1 MVQRETH
8 RLDGGGGM
16 KLEEAVLI
24 HADPISLFRLTQDYE
39 RRLEWD
45 PFLQSANLIGDAK
58 EAGVGVKALCVSKGG
73 WAMETEYVSF
83 NPPQATAVKMTRGPW
98 FLHRFA
104 GSWRFEEVVPGQLR
118 VSFTYH
124 LEARPK
130 WMCWLLTPI
139 LKWRFARDTRNRLR
153 ALKEAVEAN
162 DILRAGGYEARH
174 SRGIGPSCD
183 QGA

>member
-1 MVQRETH
+1 
-8 RLDGGGGM
+8 M

-83 NPPQATAVKMTRGPW
+83 NPPHATAVKMTRARGSCTASPDHGDSRRSCRGNCESASLTTLKPGPNGC
-98 FLHRFA
+98 A
-104 GSWRFEEVVPGQLR
+104 GS
-118 VSFTYH
+118 
-124 LEARPK
+124 
-130 WMCWLLTPI
+130 
-139 LKWRFARDTRNRLR
+139 
-153 ALKEAVEAN
+153 
-162 DILRAGGYEARH
+162 
-174 SRGIGPSCD
+174 
-183 QGA
+183 